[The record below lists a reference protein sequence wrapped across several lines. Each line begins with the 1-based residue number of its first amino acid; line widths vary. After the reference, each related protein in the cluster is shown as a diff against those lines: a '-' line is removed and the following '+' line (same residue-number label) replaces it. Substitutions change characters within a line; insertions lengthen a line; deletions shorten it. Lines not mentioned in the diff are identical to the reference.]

1 MLKSFRGVFS
11 MSHPQL
17 GYFIVEMREE
27 LVRQQER
34 AVELLNLPETA
45 ADVNANAKQSTS
57 KATAAAAFSQIQAN
71 DPTAAEGDRKALEAK
86 HQMQLYLDAHNVNNE
101 IFVPIEVNLRLSKI
115 RVVKI
120 YKRKKIELS
129 KIKIVLLLTGH
140 VFVNLTMKNG
150 QKLARIC

>member
-45 ADVNANAKQSTS
+45 ADVSANAKQSTS
-57 KATAAAAFSQIQAN
+57 KAASASFSQIQAN

-101 IFVPIEVNLRLSKI
+101 IFVPIEVTLRLSKI
-115 RVVKI
+115 
-120 YKRKKIELS
+120 
-129 KIKIVLLLTGH
+129 
-140 VFVNLTMKNG
+140 
-150 QKLARIC
+150 